1 MQKAILP
8 LLAAAIM
15 MAVVVSAPATAEE
28 GDKGMDHKGM
38 GHKGM
43 GHKGMHHNMPSFDD
57 FDLDGDD
64 AITEEEFYKARADR
78 IAKRV
83 AEGRQMKNIANAPSF
98 ADIDTD
104 DSGGVD
110 RDEFSAHQAKCKTK
124 HGK

>member
-1 MQKAILP
+1 MQKVILP

-15 MAVVVSAPATAEE
+15 TAVVVSSPSSAEE
-28 GDKGMDHKGM
+28 GDKGM

-43 GHKGMHHNMPSFDD
+43 GHKGMQHNMPSFDD

-110 RDEFSAHQAKCKTK
+110 RDEFSAHQVGCKKK
-124 HGK
+124 HSK